1 MTFGLAQYVL
11 TYSACPDNNKSET
24 KMGGGILEAT
34 LTET

>member
-1 MTFGLAQYVL
+1 MTFGLAENVL

-24 KMGGGILEAT
+24 KMGRGILGAT